1 MTLDPAGA
9 ADGTASLPTYPMS
22 YEQESIWLTDQFD
35 DSAHQYVESWV
46 HRLRGDF
53 SVPALEAAL
62 TGIVRRHESLRS
74 RLRLAGGTPSQTV
87 LPPMPVPLLRRRVT
101 PDGLDTAVREAVA
114 PPLPLDRPPML
125 RATLLEAGDRDAVL
139 AVAVHH
145 AVVDGWSLHLLDEEF
160 SDLYR
165 AALNGREPERPPI
178 PLQFGP
184 YAQRQRSAGTPR
196 DDLPAYWRDT
206 LRNAPPESTFPL
218 DRPRPDVPAH
228 RGGLVEFTL
237 DTGLTRRMR
246 RLCREQKATPFAVLA
261 AALTALIGRHGDQRD
276 VVLGTPVSR
285 REGPEL
291 EPMIACLT
299 DVMPLR
305 QTVDPRQ
312 SFRDLVTQTKDTVRT
327 VVAHKD
333 VPYTRL
339 VRESGEQRTRAR
351 LPLFQVVLTVD
362 DGRPPGLSLPGVRS
376 ERRYPHNGTSKFDV
390 FVHLI
395 PEDGGFRGRL
405 EYDAGLFTP
414 GTAGKLAQRFTLL
427 LRDVTEHP
435 DQALAESALLTDD
448 DHAVLREWGEGP
460 PPATGAPLAHEAFAR
475 AARRTPDLP
484 AMTHRG
490 RHLTYARLDEASDAL
505 AARLVAKG
513 YGRARIGILLER
525 GLRLPVAVL
534 AVLKAGGCCV
544 PVDAAYPADRIAFM
558 LSDSR
563 VGAVLTSG
571 ALLHHL
577 TPLPDVD
584 PWPLDALPAADN
596 PRSPLPSVGEE
607 APAYLIYTSGST
619 GRPKG
624 VVMPHRALATVTD
637 WQTRRSAD
645 TGALRTAQFAPL
657 SFDVFFQELFSTW
670 AAGGTLVLVDHE
682 IRRDPA
688 RLLALI
694 GAESIERLFLPYV
707 ALHQL
712 AEYAAVEPRRCPS
725 LKEVI
730 SAGEQLFITP
740 AIRRFFT
747 ESTDAVLDNQYGPSE
762 THVVTVE
769 RLSGHP
775 SGWPDRPGIGR
786 PVPGAGI
793 RILDER
799 MRPVPPGAAGE
810 ICIGGR
816 SVATGYFGQPD
827 HTRRA
832 FAPDPDRPQPAR
844 LYRSGDRG
852 RFRPD
857 GTLVFLGRRDDQ
869 VKIRGYRVEPG
880 EVESVLKSMPGIAD
894 AVVTVDASD
903 PHDKRL
909 ITHYVPAD
917 RNGPDTGA
925 LRRRLRTRLPEPLVP
940 SLWVP
945 MAALPLTPSGKVD
958 RAALPAPHR
967 HRHRAAGGGRGMG
980 VGEETAVGSGAG
992 TDEKSAAS
1000 RVTGTGEE
1008 PTVGRGA
1015 GTDEEPV
1022 ASRMTGTDE
1031 EPTTGRMT
1039 GTDEEPTTPG
1049 DAPALSDA
1057 ERRVAAVWSD
1067 VLGVDGITADDDFF
1081 ALGGDSLLAVRLLL
1095 ALRERWRVRLPL
1107 GAVFTAPTVARMA
1120 ALLAETAKLPDAPDL
1135 LPDTVLDTAV
1145 TPARALTRT
1154 TRDPAHLLLTGAT
1167 GFLGAFLLRRL
1178 LSTTDATVH
1187 CLVRASDVPSGT
1199 TRLKTAL
1206 ERYGLWDDTFTER
1219 IAAVPGDL
1227 ARNQLGLSPAHF
1239 DALARQ
1245 VDAVYHAGASVNL
1258 ALPYEQL
1265 RRANVLGTAEVLRL
1279 AALHR
1284 AVPLHHVSTVGVYPG
1299 VAAEDDGPIRPET
1312 PLPAAD
1318 ALRNGYAQSKWA
1330 AETLVHQARSRGL
1343 PVSVYRPTRIGGAT
1357 SSGLC
1362 QTSDYLW
1369 LLLKGCIEA
1378 GRAPGDLNTAF
1389 DLIPVDSVTDALV
1402 ELSLLPQTTSRVF
1415 HLASGHHIP
1424 LATAVA
1430 WLRTFG
1436 YRISE
1441 VPTRSWRGAIEQDS
1455 TNSAFP
1461 LLTLLP
1467 ADGSPDGARSGR
1479 DAVFDA
1485 TSTWDVLRGRGVE
1498 RPEVNSDYFLR
1509 TVRAFVRSGFL
1520 PPPPHGGR
1528 EPAAAPSR
1536 AEQQGAVG

>member
-9 ADGTASLPTYPMS
+9 ADTTASLPTYPMS

-35 DSAHQYVESWV
+35 GNAHQYVESWV

-74 RLRLAGGTPSQTV
+74 HLHMAGGTPSQTV
-87 LPPMPVPLLRRRVT
+87 LPPMPVPLPRRRVT
-101 PDGLDTAVREAVA
+101 PDELDTAVREAVA
-114 PPLPLDRPPML
+114 PPLPLNEPPLL
-125 RATLLEAGDRDAVL
+125 RATLLEVGDRDAVL

-165 AALNGREPERPPI
+165 AALDGRGPERPSL

-184 YAQRQRSAGTPR
+184 YAQRQRNAGTPR
-196 DDLPAYWRDT
+196 DGLPAYWRNT
-206 LRNAPPESTFPL
+206 LRDAPPESAFPL
-218 DRPRPDVPAH
+218 DHPRPDVAVH

-237 DTGLTRRMR
+237 DTELTRRIR
-246 RLCREQKATPFAVLA
+246 RLCREQKATPFIVLA

-312 SFRDLVTQTKDTVRT
+312 SFRDLVAQTKDTVRA

-339 VRESGEQRTRAR
+339 VRESGEQRTLAR

-362 DGRPPGLSLPGVRS
+362 DGQPPGLSLPGVRS
-376 ERRYPHNGTSKFDV
+376 ERRYPHNGTSKFDI

-395 PEDGGFRGRL
+395 PENGGFRGRL
-405 EYDAGLFTP
+405 EYDTGLFTP
-414 GTAGKLAQRFTLL
+414 GTAGKLAQRFALL
-427 LRDVTEHP
+427 LRDATEHP

-460 PPATGAPLAHEAFAR
+460 PPATGTLLAHEAFVR

-490 RHLTYARLDEASDAL
+490 RHLTYAQLDEASDAL
-505 AARLVAKG
+505 AARLVAEG
-513 YGRARIGILLER
+513 YGHARIGILLER

-563 VGAVLTSG
+563 AGAVLTSG
-571 ALLHHL
+571 ALLHH
-577 TPLPDVD
+577 TAGLPEVD
-584 PWPLDALPAADN
+584 PWLLDTLPAADS
-596 PRSPLPSVGEE
+596 PRRRLPSVGEE

-624 VVMPHRALATVTD
+624 VVMPHRALAAVTD
-637 WQTRRSAD
+637 WQTRRSAV

-657 SFDVFFQELFSTW
+657 SFDVFFQELCSTW
-670 AAGGTLVLVDHE
+670 AAGGTLVLVDNG

-712 AEYAAVEPRRCPS
+712 AEYAAVDPRSCPS

-730 SAGEQLFITP
+730 SSGEQLFITP

-747 ESTDAVLDNQYGPSE
+747 KSTDAVLDNQYGPSE
-762 THVVTVE
+762 THVVTAE

-775 SGWPDRPGIGR
+775 SGWPDRPCIGR

-793 RILDER
+793 RILDDR
-799 MRPVPPGAAGE
+799 MRPVPPGVAGE

-816 SVATGYFGQPD
+816 SVATGYLGQPD
-827 HTRRA
+827 RTRQT
-832 FAPDPDRPQPAR
+832 FAPDPARPEPAR

-909 ITHYVPAD
+909 VTHYVPAD
-917 RNGPDTGA
+917 RDGPDAGA

-945 MAALPLTPSGKVD
+945 MADLPLTPSGKVARTGLPVPHRHPAPAAD
-958 RAALPAPHR
+958 RAAGADAEPA
-967 HRHRAAGGGRGMG
+967 A
-980 VGEETAVGSGAG
+980 
-992 TDEKSAAS
+992 
-1000 RVTGTGEE
+1000 
-1008 PTVGRGA
+1008 
-1015 GTDEEPV
+1015 
-1022 ASRMTGTDE
+1022 
-1031 EPTTGRMT
+1031 
-1039 GTDEEPTTPG
+1039 PG

-1067 VLGVDGITADDDFF
+1067 VLGVGEIAADDDFF

-1095 ALRERWRVRLPL
+1095 ALRERWGVRLPL
-1107 GAVFTAPTVARMA
+1107 GAVFTAPTLARMA
-1120 ALLAETAKLPDAPDL
+1120 ALLTETATLPDAPDL

-1145 TPARALTRT
+1145 TPTHAFTRT
-1154 TRDPAHLLLTGAT
+1154 TRDPAHLMLTGAT
-1167 GFLGAFLLRRL
+1167 GFLGAFLLHRL
-1178 LSTTDATVH
+1178 LSATDATVH
-1187 CLVRASDVPSGT
+1187 CLVRAGDVPSGMI
-1199 TRLKTAL
+1199 RLKAAL
-1206 ERYGLWDDTFTER
+1206 ERYELWDDTFTGR
-1219 IAAVPGDL
+1219 IAAAPGDL
-1227 ARNQLGLSPAHF
+1227 ARKRLGLAPEVF
-1239 DALARQ
+1239 DTLARQ
-1245 VDAVYHAGASVNL
+1245 VDAVYHAGATANL

-1265 RRANVLGTAEVLRL
+1265 RGANVLGTAEVLRL

-1284 AVPLHHVSTVGVYPG
+1284 TVPLHHVSTVGVYPG
-1299 VAAEDDGPIRPET
+1299 VAAEGGGPIRPEA
-1312 PLPAAD
+1312 PLPEAG

-1330 AETLVHQARSRGL
+1330 AETLIHRARSRGL
-1343 PVSVYRPTRIGGAT
+1343 PVSVYRPTRISGAT
-1357 SSGLC
+1357 GNGLC

-1378 GRAPGDLNTAF
+1378 GRAPGDLETAF
-1389 DLIPVDSVTDALV
+1389 DLIPVDRVSDALV
-1402 ELSLLPQTTSRVF
+1402 ELSLLPQAASRVF

-1424 LATAVA
+1424 LSTAVT

-1436 YRISE
+1436 YRITE
-1441 VPTRSWRGAIEQDS
+1441 VTTRSWRGTIEQDG

-1461 LLTLLP
+1461 LLALLP
-1467 ADGSPDGARSGR
+1467 ADGKPDGAGSGR

-1485 TSTWDVLRGRGVE
+1485 TSTWDLLRESGIE
-1498 RPEVNSDYFLR
+1498 RPEVNSDDFLR

-1520 PPPPHGGR
+1520 PPPPHGSR
-1528 EPAAAPSR
+1528 EPGAAPSPT
-1536 AEQQGAVG
+1536 EQQGAVG